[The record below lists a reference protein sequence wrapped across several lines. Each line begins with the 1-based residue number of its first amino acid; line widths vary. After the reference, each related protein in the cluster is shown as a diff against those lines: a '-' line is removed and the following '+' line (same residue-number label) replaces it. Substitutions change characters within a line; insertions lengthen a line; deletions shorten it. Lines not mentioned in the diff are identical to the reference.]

1 MNLVSDSPI
10 QPPSSGSP
18 PRHED
23 PPVSSRSSL
32 PPVHRV
38 TFNHPL
44 AIKLEYKNYL
54 LWRHQVLAAVKG
66 HNLGH
71 FLDRTAKT
79 PPQFE
84 SPDDALNNRVSEEFR
99 LWE

>member
-1 MNLVSDSPI
+1 MDPVDHSPI
-10 QPPSSGSP
+10 QSPSSGSQ

-23 PPVSSRSSL
+23 LPVKSPSSL

-38 TFNHPL
+38 SFNHPL
-44 AIKLEYKNYL
+44 AIKLEDKNYL
-54 LWRHQVLAAVKG
+54 LWRRQVLAAVKG

-79 PPQFE
+79 PP
-84 SPDDALNNRVSEEFR
+84 
-99 LWE
+99 